1 MSTFNSILVPTDF
14 SAASRHALEI
24 GIELASKFDARL
36 TVAHFWEVPPYPY
49 FGIVGEWDF
58 VTPIGEAAEKQLA
71 NAFMQVQ
78 ARLPHATSICRM
90 GSPWQEILRVIEEVH
105 VDLVVMGTHARRGL
119 SHALLG
125 SVAEKIV
132 RTSPVPVLTVQAC
145 DGAGSSR

>member
-36 TVAHFWEVPPYPY
+36 TLAHFWEVPPYPY
-49 FGIVGEWDF
+49 FGVMGEWDL

-71 NAFMQVQ
+71 SALAQ
-78 ARLPHATSICRM
+78 AQQRLPRAISICRM
-90 GSPWQEILRVIEEVH
+90 GSPWQEILHVIDETQA
-105 VDLVVMGTHARRGL
+105 DLIVMGTHGRRGL

-125 SVAEKIV
+125 SVAEKVV
-132 RTSPVPVLTVQAC
+132 RTSPVPVLTVQA
-145 DGAGSSR
+145 GKGERSEQ